1 MENFQNSSAD
11 GQPDWAVLLPREAF
25 REVIRVLR
33 GCMPMPDVDA
43 AEEWGRRD
51 RAAMAAVASLRPEN
65 AAEGQLA
72 AQFVLAEAWA
82 ADCLRLAGE
91 RRRETGIAL
100 KCKAQ
105 ALSFMR
111 EAKSAWRL
119 LLKAQAERR
128 EMEKDAAASDR
139 AAWVEHSAVAMMREG
154 LAGVAAGVAVP
165 AAGAVA
171 PHPGAAHEGE
181 GEGIAAASLVGDGLG
196 GEVALAGDV
205 WKFGSGSGCATE
217 ARGVRP
223 ETEPRTRPPLVRL
236 AT

>member
-1 MENFQNSSAD
+1 MEKIQNSPAD
-11 GQPDWAVLLPREAF
+11 PQPDWAQLLPREAF

-33 GCMPMPDVDA
+33 GCMPLPDADGPEA
-43 AEEWGRRD
+43 WGRQD
-51 RAAMAAVASLRPEN
+51 RAAMAAVAALRPEN

-128 EMEKDAAASDR
+128 ALEKDAEALGRAEWAEHAALG
-139 AAWVEHSAVAMMREG
+139 MMAEG
-154 LAGVAAGVAVP
+154 LAAEEAGDEVGVGEVVP
-165 AAGAVA
+165 VA
-171 PHPGAAHEGE
+171 PHPGPPHEGE
-181 GEGIAAASLVGDGLG
+181 GEEGVGGFG
-196 GEVALAGDV
+196 FRSNFGTESRDV
-205 WKFGSGSGCATE
+205 
-217 ARGVRP
+217 RR
-223 ETEPRTRPPLVRL
+223 ETEPRLREVHARMPAL
-236 AT
+236 A

>member
-1 MENFQNSSAD
+1 MENFQDFSAD
-11 GQPDWAVLLPREAF
+11 APSDWAQALPREVF

-33 GCMPMPDVDA
+33 GSMPLPETDA
-43 AEEWGRRD
+43 AEEWGRQD
-51 RAAMAAVASLRPEN
+51 RAAMAAVAALRPEN

-128 EMEKDAAASDR
+128 ALEKDAEALGRAEWAEHAALG
-139 AAWVEHSAVAMMREG
+139 MMAEG
-154 LAGVAAGVAVP
+154 LAAEEAGSCEKD
-165 AAGAVA
+165 GAVGEVVPVG
-171 PHPGAAHEGE
+171 PHPGPLPEGVGE
-181 GEGIAAASLVGDGLG
+181 GDEAVG
-196 GEVALAGDV
+196 VAGMAGFG
-205 WKFGSGSGCATE
+205 FGSDFGTAS
-217 ARGVRP
+217 RGVRR
-223 ETEPRTRPPLVRL
+223 ETGLGLGALSSGVP
-236 AT
+236 AFA

>member
-1 MENFQNSSAD
+1 MENIQNSSAD
-11 GQPDWAVLLPREAF
+11 GQPDWAQMLPREAF

-33 GCMPMPDVDA
+33 GCMPMPESDS
-43 AEEWGRRD
+43 AEEWGRQD

-91 RRRETGIAL
+91 RRRETGVAL

-119 LLKAQAERR
+119 LAKAQAERR
-128 EMEKDAAASDR
+128 ALEKDAEALGRAEWAEHAALG
-139 AAWVEHSAVAMMREG
+139 MMAEG
-154 LAGVAAGVAVP
+154 LADLEAGSCECEKDREVVP
-165 AAGAVA
+165 VA
-171 PHPGAAHEGE
+171 PHPGPPHEGE
-181 GEGIAAASLVGDGLG
+181 GDGSVTEFGMNSHDLLRETMTRLH
-196 GEVALAGDV
+196 EVPAFA
-205 WKFGSGSGCATE
+205 
-217 ARGVRP
+217 
-223 ETEPRTRPPLVRL
+223 
-236 AT
+236 

>member
-1 MENFQNSSAD
+1 MEHFQNLSAD
-11 GQPDWAVLLPREAF
+11 PQTDWAQLLPREAF
-25 REVIRVLR
+25 REVIRILH
-33 GCMPMPDVDA
+33 GSLPLPDGDA
-43 AEEWGRRD
+43 PEDWGRQD

-91 RRRETGIAL
+91 RRREMAIAL

-128 EMEKDAAASDR
+128 ALEKDPDAASRAEWAEHAVVGMMAEALVADGVVAVGAAAPR
-139 AAWVEHSAVAMMREG
+139 RVM
-154 LAGVAAGVAVP
+154 
-165 AAGAVA
+165 
-171 PHPGAAHEGE
+171 
-181 GEGIAAASLVGDGLG
+181 
-196 GEVALAGDV
+196 
-205 WKFGSGSGCATE
+205 SGSGVAGWGWSGQ
-217 ARGVRP
+217 RNGR
-223 ETEPRTRPPLVRL
+223 RIGNWIWLGSHDKSS
-236 AT
+236 

>member
-1 MENFQNSSAD
+1 MGKFQKSPAD
-11 GQPDWAVLLPREAF
+11 PQPDWAVLLPREAF

-33 GCMPMPDVDA
+33 GCMPLPDVDA
-43 AEEWGRRD
+43 AEAWGRQD

-91 RRRETGIAL
+91 RRRETGVAL

-119 LLKAQAERR
+119 LMKAQAERKAL
-128 EMEKDAAASDR
+128 EKDPEAWSRAEWAEHAALG
-139 AAWVEHSAVAMMREG
+139 MMREG
-154 LAGVAAGVAVP
+154 LAEEEAMAEAIGAV
-165 AAGAVA
+165 GAVA
-171 PHPGAAHEGE
+171 PHPGPPHEGE
-181 GEGIAAASLVGDGLG
+181 GEEG
-196 GEVALAGDV
+196 GEDV
-205 WKFGSGSGCATE
+205 PEFGFGSNDTTNSQAMRRE
-217 ARGVRP
+217 MDPRLREVRARMP
-223 ETEPRTRPPLVRL
+223 
-236 AT
+236 AFA